1 MADQHQNGDTHLSKR
16 TKLSYITDEE
26 IEAEF
31 SHHDPEVARLNNG
44 AFGCCPASVLAAQR
58 QWQLKNLRQPDHF
71 YFNDLKSNL
80 LRSRSIIKELVN
92 AEHVDEISL
101 VDNASTATAIVLQQA
116 SWAFHDGTF
125 GKGDAVLVLHHAYGA
140 VKKALEAYVARAGGA
155 IIEVPL
161 PFPLTSENDV
171 VREFRK
177 AVEIGKSESQG
188 GDEENGTANRTRN
201 RIRLAVI
208 DHVTSMPSVVIPVKE
223 LVSICRE
230 EGVDQ
235 VFVDAAHAIGCTRVD
250 MQEIGADFYTSNL
263 HKWFFCPPS
272 VAFLYARRSSKSRDL
287 HHPVVSHEYGNGI
300 AVESSWAGNRD
311 YSAQLVVP
319 AAVDFVNRFEGGIE
333 GIRKRNHDV
342 VVEMGNMLVE
352 AWGTHLGCPPHMSAS
367 MVMVGLP
374 PSLGISSD
382 SDALKLR
389 TRLRDHF
396 GVEVPI
402 FFRGPADDHR
412 SVTAY
417 ARISRQVYN
426 KVADY
431 YKFRDAV
438 NQLLQDGFTSTAS

>member
-1 MADQHQNGDTHLSKR
+1 MEHQNGDAVSHPHVSKKI
-16 TKLSYITDEE
+16 KLCFTNSPFISDTE
-26 IEAEF
+26 IQSEF
-31 SHHDPEVARLNNG
+31 SHHDPGVARLNNG
-44 AFGCCPASVLAAQR
+44 AFGCCPASVIAAQR

-71 YFNDLKSNL
+71 YFNDLKQGL
-80 LRSRSIIKELVN
+80 LRSRTIIKDLVN

-116 SWAFHDGTF
+116 AWAFHEGRF
-125 GKGDAVLVLHHAYGA
+125 QKGDVVLMLHYAYGA
-140 VKKALEAYVARAGGA
+140 VKKAIEAYVARAGGA
-155 IIEVPL
+155 VVEVPL
-161 PFPLTSENDV
+161 PFPVTSDHDV

-177 AVEIGKSESQG
+177 AVEKGKSRG
-188 GDEENGTANRTRN
+188 N

-223 LVSICRE
+223 LVAICRE
-230 EGVDQ
+230 EGVEQ

-272 VAFLYARRSSKSRDL
+272 VAFLYARASPKARDL
-287 HHPVVSHEYGNGI
+287 HHPVVSHEYGNGL
-300 AVESSWAGNRD
+300 AVESSWTGNRD

-319 AAVDFVNRFEGGIE
+319 AVMEFVNRFEGGIE
-333 GIRKRNHDV
+333 GIRKRNHDR
-342 VVEMGNMLVE
+342 VVEMGEMLVD
-352 AWGTHLGCPPHMSAS
+352 AWGTHLGTPPHMSAS

-374 PSLGISSD
+374 PCFGIRTE

-389 TRLRDHF
+389 THLRDDF

-402 FFRGPADDHR
+402 YFRGGELG
-412 SVTAY
+412 SVTGY

-431 YKFRDAV
+431 YKFRDAI
-438 NQLLQDGFTSTAS
+438 NQLVRDGFTCDLLSA